1 MAKKKPTT
9 WVYSL
14 PTPPKVAVP
23 DDLKAEVE
31 RKGNELVETVL
42 KPKHVKPPAEDVR
55 LNYLTD
61 LSTKWHG
68 PYFNFCS
75 TYACPGPN
83 AISPSFESK
92 FARMEYVGNSRFN
105 LSFLRHTGK
114 WVELFTGLTLD
125 ECLKAVRE
133 DPWFVP

>member
-23 DDLKAEVE
+23 DD
-31 RKGNELVETVL
+31 
-42 KPKHVKPPAEDVR
+42 
-55 LNYLTD
+55 
-61 LSTKWHG
+61 
-68 PYFNFCS
+68 FNFCS